1 MDVNEYARR
10 KQTILNRM
18 IAGLVY
24 VFRQFLTP
32 FLTPVSWA
40 RFIRV
45 MFRVIAQYR
54 EEATAL
60 AREFYDDNR
69 AAQLPDEPR
78 HDIFKDDNYR
88 EEFLRETMQPVY
100 DNLKKTGNVEGA
112 IQDSTNRAVKV
123 IEDGARRTILRG
135 VDSDTSQPIRGFA
148 RFDPRPPT
156 CAFCTMMISRGPV
169 YTRETGGFTGSK
181 ESATQLWRE
190 NDTDAMN
197 EMMNRWHPGCTCI
210 AVPVYKLSGY
220 PTERQE
226 EEALKIYIAARK
238 RAQRKGDVSYKAI
251 LKEMRKDLYNPASE
265 EDETNLTQSVA

>member
-32 FLTPVSWA
+32 FLTRRSWFD
-40 RFIRV
+40 FIRV
-45 MFRVIAQYR
+45 MYRVIKQYR
-54 EEATAL
+54 DEATEL

-69 AAQLPDEPR
+69 AEQLPHEPR
-78 HDIFKDDNYR
+78 HDIFKDDHYP
-88 EEFLRETMQPVY
+88 EEWLRETMEPVY
-100 DNLKKTGNVEGA
+100 QNVVKTGNTEGA
-112 IQDSTNRAVKV
+112 VQDATNRAVKV
-123 IEDGARRTILRG
+123 VEDGARRTILRG
-135 VDSDTSQPIRGFA
+135 LDTDTSQPIRGFA

-169 YTRETGGFTGSK
+169 YAHDTAGFTGSK
-181 ESATQLWRE
+181 ESAASLWRD

-197 EMMNRWHPGCTCI
+197 ELMNRWHPGCTCI

-238 RAQRKGDVSYKAI
+238 RAQRKGNVSFKAI
-251 LKEMRKDLYNPASE
+251 LKEMRKDLYNPSTE
-265 EDETNLTQSVA
+265 EDETTLTRSVA